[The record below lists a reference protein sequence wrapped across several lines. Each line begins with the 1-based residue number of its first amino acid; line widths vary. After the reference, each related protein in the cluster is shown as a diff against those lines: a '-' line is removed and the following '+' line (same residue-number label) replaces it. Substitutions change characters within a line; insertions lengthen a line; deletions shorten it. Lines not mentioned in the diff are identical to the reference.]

1 QGAIFTPVVLATT
14 DWGESW
20 HASIPTFDGNVHEMP
35 VYALALDPANP
46 GRLWAGVAGGVM
58 WSDNGAAEGLDSWSY
73 QVGPP
78 RGAVVE
84 LEVLDRRLYAATVQ
98 NVEIFFEDDGSVR
111 ETSDLGLYRHASGLR
126 WDSLVVPPNTPG
138 ASHAVVDETTGTLF
152 IGHALRRVEN
162 RSLRRTGG

>member
-35 VYALALDPANP
+35 VYALALDPGNP
-46 GRLWAGVAGGVM
+46 GRLWAGVEGGVM
-58 WSDNGAAEGLDSWSY
+58 WSDNGAAEGLGSWSY

-98 NVEIFFEDDGSVR
+98 NVEIL
-111 ETSDLGLYRHASGLR
+111 DLLR
-126 WDSLVVPPNTPG
+126 G
-138 ASHAVVDETTGTLF
+138 
-152 IGHALRRVEN
+152 
-162 RSLRRTGG
+162 